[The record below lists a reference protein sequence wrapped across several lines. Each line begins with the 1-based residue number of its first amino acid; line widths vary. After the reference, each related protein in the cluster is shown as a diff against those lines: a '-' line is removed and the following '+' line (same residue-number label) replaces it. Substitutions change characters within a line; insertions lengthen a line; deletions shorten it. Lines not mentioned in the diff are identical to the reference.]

1 MKLNQTELE
10 SATEVV
16 DSENETLIQEIINST
31 PGLIVD
37 DDISINTQ
45 FNFKNSDLDTSFSLS
60 NPLKARL
67 DDILDDAWSK
77 VSSVEFTPEPNQE
90 IPNDPLYP
98 HSRIKTED
106 IYIDNSLQDFTLSG
120 WTNIFSTTTYWWSK
134 WFWNKCAKKW
144 ND

>member
-16 DSENETLIQEIINST
+16 DSENETLIQEIINPT

-45 FNFKNSDLDTSFSLS
+45 FNFKNSDLDASFSLS

-67 DDILDDAWSK
+67 DDILDDA
-77 VSSVEFTPEPNQE
+77 
-90 IPNDPLYP
+90 
-98 HSRIKTED
+98 
-106 IYIDNSLQDFTLSG
+106 
-120 WTNIFSTTTYWWSK
+120 
-134 WFWNKCAKKW
+134 
-144 ND
+144 

>member
-16 DSENETLIQEIINST
+16 DSENETLIQEIINPT

-67 DDILDDAWSK
+67 DDILDDA
-77 VSSVEFTPEPNQE
+77 
-90 IPNDPLYP
+90 
-98 HSRIKTED
+98 
-106 IYIDNSLQDFTLSG
+106 
-120 WTNIFSTTTYWWSK
+120 
-134 WFWNKCAKKW
+134 
-144 ND
+144 

>member
-16 DSENETLIQEIINST
+16 DSENETLIQEIIKPT

-67 DDILDDAWSK
+67 DDILDDA
-77 VSSVEFTPEPNQE
+77 
-90 IPNDPLYP
+90 
-98 HSRIKTED
+98 
-106 IYIDNSLQDFTLSG
+106 
-120 WTNIFSTTTYWWSK
+120 
-134 WFWNKCAKKW
+134 
-144 ND
+144 

>member
-45 FNFKNSDLDTSFSLS
+45 FNFKNSDLDTIFSLS

-67 DDILDDAWSK
+67 DDILDDA
-77 VSSVEFTPEPNQE
+77 
-90 IPNDPLYP
+90 
-98 HSRIKTED
+98 
-106 IYIDNSLQDFTLSG
+106 
-120 WTNIFSTTTYWWSK
+120 
-134 WFWNKCAKKW
+134 
-144 ND
+144 

>member
-67 DDILDDAWSK
+67 DDILDDA
-77 VSSVEFTPEPNQE
+77 
-90 IPNDPLYP
+90 
-98 HSRIKTED
+98 
-106 IYIDNSLQDFTLSG
+106 
-120 WTNIFSTTTYWWSK
+120 
-134 WFWNKCAKKW
+134 
-144 ND
+144 

>member
-16 DSENETLIQEIINST
+16 DSENETLIQEIINPT

-67 DDILDDAWSK
+67 EDILDDA
-77 VSSVEFTPEPNQE
+77 
-90 IPNDPLYP
+90 
-98 HSRIKTED
+98 
-106 IYIDNSLQDFTLSG
+106 
-120 WTNIFSTTTYWWSK
+120 
-134 WFWNKCAKKW
+134 
-144 ND
+144 